1 MKHDL
6 SADAAIIFGSGL
18 AVVPAG
24 AEVVKRVPYADL
36 GWPVSTVAGHAGEL
50 LLARLGERR
59 LLLACGR
66 SHLYEGCST
75 AELSAA
81 VDSFAAWG
89 VKRLVLINAA
99 GGLVLEAVAGSVVV
113 ADSVVDLQSAPRCEA
128 EVLPVCSEQRA
139 EAVRAAVGGCSA
151 TMPATQGALAMPGTS
166 ATQAAPAAPGIS
178 AMVGR
183 YVAVPGPQYETP
195 AEAAWLASFGAAVGM
210 STAPEVRAAG
220 KHGLDT
226 ILLACVVNR
235 SSAVAVHDEVL
246 VAGAQLTAGLQA
258 CLPAVLGAAWP
269 AVFGPAA

>member
-6 SADAAIIFGSGL
+6 SADAAIVFGSGL

-24 AEVVKRVPYADL
+24 AEVVTRVRYADL

-81 VDSFAAWG
+81 VDSFATWG
-89 VKRLVLINAA
+89 VTRLVLTNAA
-99 GGLVLEAVAGSVVV
+99 GGLASEAVAGSVVV

-139 EAVRAAVGGCSA
+139 VAVCDAV
-151 TMPATQGALAMPGTS
+151 
-166 ATQAAPAAPGIS
+166 APAIP

-195 AEAAWLASFGAAVGM
+195 AEAAWLAGFGAAVGM
-210 STAPEVRAAG
+210 STAPEVRAAI

-235 SSAVAVHDEVL
+235 SSAVALHDEVL
-246 VAGAQLTAGLQA
+246 VAGARLTAGLQA

-269 AVFGPAA
+269 TVFGPAS